1 MQGGNDGHQLA
12 AVGGLIFS
20 DFPHAGFHD
29 PVHHFPVKAVDS
41 HNFRG
46 GVQFQHFQK
55 DLVAMQ
61 GAHIPVRGD
70 DALVDAV
77 DQQLQFVP
85 FLAQIA
91 NGMLQS
97 LGKHVHHVGQFPH
110 LVAAGGLD
118 IFPVLPL
125 RQLPRHDYRQGQGN
139 QEHPQKR
146 LKGGRH
152 LFIKGIHGFHQHHA
166 GRHVAFRVADG
177 CAREGHF
184 PPHEIEGAR
193 FGHFFAGKDTGEEVF
208 IQAVQHQFPAVF
220 HAIAGNNIRK
230 IVFHIRRGGIANA
243 LLIRLEIHHRGVE
256 KLAVGVHALL
266 IIGDFRK
273 GFLPLAQISCA
284 DQQAL
289 FEGIFQIPG
298 DLNVRQNRREEYH
311 HENQQNVAHGRLRA
325 DAFEIPF
332 EINRLTHPSS
342 SISKR

>member
-1 MQGGNDGHQLA
+1 
-12 AVGGLIFS
+12 
-20 DFPHAGFHD
+20 
-29 PVHHFPVKAVDS
+29 
-41 HNFRG
+41 
-46 GVQFQHFQK
+46 
-55 DLVAMQ
+55 
-61 GAHIPVRGD
+61 
-70 DALVDAV
+70 
-77 DQQLQFVP
+77 
-85 FLAQIA
+85 
-91 NGMLQS
+91 MLQS

-118 IFPVLPL
+118 IFAVLPL
-125 RQLPRHDYRQGQGN
+125 RQLPRALGGLQYGPGQLAGKQPRDDYRQGQGN

-146 LKGGRH
+146 LKGGRY

-177 CAREGHF
+177 RTRKGYF
-184 PPHEIEGAR
+184 PTHEIEGAR